1 MMSIAEM
8 EEYLLKNKHIR
19 QVITPINIS
28 GGVMGVNMKNDG
40 GWKDNLS
47 RIAEAHPNSAL
58 ADRYG
63 KRSAKRNRNKKR
75 SQETLEKTSTREK
88 KEMTK
93 DIPDYM
99 RGFDLTDDW
108 GMTPVSAPPKQEQ
121 VVVDTKP
128 IENASLEISKVKA
141 DVSSIKSMMNE
152 VMQIVA
158 EKDTITKEV
167 SDEDQKAKMKELE
180 KIILPFLYNLSKT
193 TEPYIH
199 WPNRG
204 PIIKAQIEK
213 VLKITRG

>member
-1 MMSIAEM
+1 
-8 EEYLLKNKHIR
+8 
-19 QVITPINIS
+19 
-28 GGVMGVNMKNDG
+28 
-40 GWKDNLS
+40 
-47 RIAEAHPNSAL
+47 
-58 ADRYG
+58 
-63 KRSAKRNRNKKR
+63 
-75 SQETLEKTSTREK
+75 
-88 KEMTK
+88 MTK

-108 GMTPVSAPPKQEQ
+108 GMTPVSAPPKQE
-121 VVVDTKP
+121 VPVVDTKP

-213 VLKITRG
+213 ILKLTRG